1 MSSDPNPDFQRTD
14 NESQRGPDGKM
25 PQGPSDV
32 DLVAA
37 MVRRDQSACSTLYDR
52 YSRLVFS
59 VALRVTN
66 DRTAAEDIVHDLFL
80 QLWRQPEKFD
90 GARGNIAP
98 WLAVMTR
105 NRAIDWIRRQKDS
118 VTPED
123 VELTSDCNTADEVER
138 AEIVGKVRQI
148 LKEMPESQRDVLEMA
163 FFSGLTHAD
172 IASKTGT
179 PLGTIK
185 SRIRAGLMMIRR
197 AVQA

>member
-1 MSSDPNPDFQRTD
+1 MSSDPNPDFQRTE
-14 NESQRGPDGKM
+14 NESQRGPNGS
-25 PQGPSDV
+25 PPPGASDL

-37 MVRRDQSACSTLYDR
+37 MVRRDQSACSALYDR

-66 DRTAAEDIVHDLFL
+66 DRTAAEDVVHDLFL

-98 WLAVMTR
+98 WLAVMAR
-105 NRAIDWIRRQKDS
+105 NRAIDWIRRQKNS

-123 VELTSDCNTADEVER
+123 VELMSDCNTADEVER
-138 AEIVGKVRQI
+138 AEIVDKVRLV
-148 LKEMPESQRDVLEMA
+148 LKGMPEAQRDVLEMA

-172 IASKTGT
+172 IASKTGA

-185 SRIRAGLMMIRR
+185 SRIRAGLILIRR
-197 AVQA
+197 AVQS